1 MRALIKVTLHPNGN
15 GEGRPDRRQQQNKS
29 VKRYIVTYEYYQSIW
44 PSSTPPCNCDRGRSE
59 SVSPFIANF
68 IPAPV
73 TTFHDDDTR
82 REKEGRGNPARPL
95 VHGAH
100 LKVESLSARWQKKSP
115 EGVYHIVTFGSP
127 LRQKDR
133 IRQAVNHLL
142 FSPSP
147 ALSLGH
153 PSRLCSLP
161 PQLTVAIGLGR
172 VREEM
177 EHVPLLFFLGG
188 GGDQ

>member
-1 MRALIKVTLHPNGN
+1 MERGDPTVGSSKTRAGN
-15 GEGRPDRRQQQNKS
+15 
-29 VKRYIVTYEYYQSIW
+29 VTYEHSHRFYQALPYSKTVIAEEGAS
-44 PSSTPPCNCDRGRSE
+44 PSL
-59 SVSPFIANF
+59 PFIANF

-82 REKEGRGNPARPL
+82 REKEGRGNPSRPL

-115 EGVYHIVTFGSP
+115 EGVYHIVTFGYA

-153 PSRLCSLP
+153 PSHSTSHGVEYCG
-161 PQLTVAIGLGR
+161 VA
-172 VREEM
+172 
-177 EHVPLLFFLGG
+177 
-188 GGDQ
+188 Q

>member
-1 MRALIKVTLHPNGN
+1 MRALIKVTLHPNRN

-29 VKRYIVTYEYYQSIW
+29 RKRYIVTYEYYQSIW

-82 REKEGRGNPARPL
+82 AREGRKGEKTPRAL
-95 VHGAH
+95 
-100 LKVESLSARWQKKSP
+100 LSTQCTLESLSGLWQKKSL
-115 EGVYHIVTFGSP
+115 EGVYHIVTFGPPSGKNVASAK
-127 LRQKDR
+127 QSTT
-133 IRQAVNHLL
+133 
-142 FSPSP
+142 FFFPSP

-161 PQLTVAIGLGR
+161 PLAG
-172 VREEM
+172 EM
-177 EHVPLLFFLGG
+177 EHVPSSSS
-188 GGDQ
+188 